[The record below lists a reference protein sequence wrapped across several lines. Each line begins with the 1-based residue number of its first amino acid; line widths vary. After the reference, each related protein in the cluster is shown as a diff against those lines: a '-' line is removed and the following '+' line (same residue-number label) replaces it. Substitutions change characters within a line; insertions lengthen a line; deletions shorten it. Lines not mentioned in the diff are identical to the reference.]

1 MTYTAEGEAALLPP
15 RNTPPEALALVWY
28 RGEGASINRMIAFLF
43 TFSTYDIKGPAYS
56 GRESID
62 ADGSLL
68 IDNATMNDAGMY
80 TVAVYVTNVLREVGF
95 GRLIIYGE

>member
-28 RGEGASINRMIAFLF
+28 RGEGANINRMIAFLF

-56 GRESID
+56 GRESIN
-62 ADGSLL
+62 ADGSLV
-68 IDNATMNDAGMY
+68 IDNVTMNDAGTY
-80 TVAVYVTNVLREVGF
+80 TMVVYVTDEKKETGF
-95 GRLIIYGE
+95 GRLNVYGE